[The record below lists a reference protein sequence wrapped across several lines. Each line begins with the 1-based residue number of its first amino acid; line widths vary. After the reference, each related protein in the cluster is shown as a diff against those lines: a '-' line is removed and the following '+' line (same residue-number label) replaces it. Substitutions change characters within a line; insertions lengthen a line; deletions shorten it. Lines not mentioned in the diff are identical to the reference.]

1 MSLAAAAAY
10 ASGFG
15 VPLAEI
21 SQRLATEVAA
31 ATAPATAAPAPHEAP
46 TEDGGDS
53 DLVIAQYDVGGAMG
67 NGGKLILEAE
77 PPGIIKSWRVN
88 QEWLRL
94 NVPVFTCLSNL
105 CIVTGFGPSMK
116 PIFNPGDPLLMDR
129 GVNQVDHEGIY
140 FFRLGDE
147 GFIKIIQRVPNFDK
161 PGFVLRIISKNKE
174 DFPPYDISSK
184 HPDFHVIGKILTVW
198 RSEQY

>member
-1 MSLAAAAAY
+1 MN
-10 ASGFG
+10 
-15 VPLAEI
+15 
-21 SQRLATEVAA
+21 
-31 ATAPATAAPAPHEAP
+31 H
-46 TEDGGDS
+46 
-53 DLVIAQYDVGGAMG
+53 
-67 NGGKLILEAE
+67 
-77 PPGIIKSWRVN
+77 
-88 QEWLRL
+88 
-94 NVPVFTCLSNL
+94 
-105 CIVTGFGPSMK
+105 
-116 PIFNPGDPLLMDR
+116 
-129 GVNQVDHEGIY
+129 VDHEGIY